1 MFLCIPWSLC
11 SSLKALTLTLS
22 SLFLLNA
29 PSRPPDPRWPRIG
42 LGIHEVPGEYLL
54 GKEIYLKTVC
64 MGKIF
69 SPTSPSTRRR
79 ENWTAPEAGPLA
91 PECSTA
97 EEEPGT
103 CVEVCDSWPACFPC
117 HSAHLLHKGRFHDG
131 VCACRHPVSGLS
143 STSVNR
149 TELSWSRASPGVV
162 LPSNASSARRRLNF
176 LEKPPRRI
184 SLATSISLSL
194 HRSSVSSTT

>member
-79 ENWTAPEAGPLA
+79 ENCTAPEAGPLA

-131 VCACRHPVSGLS
+131 VCACRHPVFRAVIDVREPQGALLEPCLPGSGAPLQCIFC
-143 STSVNR
+143 TQA
-149 TELSWSRASPGVV
+149 TQ
-162 LPSNASSARRRLNF
+162 LP
-176 LEKPPRRI
+176 
-184 SLATSISLSL
+184 
-194 HRSSVSSTT
+194 